1 MKLKNIFSIV
11 FGTIYCIILLV
22 GAMVCAIN
30 IVYLCFYGIVKYNI
44 EYFLLAAVVGLP
56 ILCMIIMIGQAIDWL
71 REYLKKKLP

>member
-1 MKLKNIFSIV
+1 MKLKEIFAMI
-11 FGTIYCIILLV
+11 FGAIYFIILVVCILV
-22 GAMVCAIN
+22 STIN
-30 IVYLCFYGIVKYNI
+30 IIYLCFYGIVKYEI